1 MAGLSVCPLFTGA
14 DERKWDFE
22 QCSSLARAHPT
33 EGVSPDSVPPQNCS
47 RNLLELAEAT
57 SLLSVLHIKNVLRLV
72 KAVVIW
78 LFMSTCLLV
87 TIMHYSVISITT
99 LIGKR

>member
-72 KAVVIW
+72 RLS
-78 LFMSTCLLV
+78 LFGYSCQHVYWYLLC
-87 TIMHYSVISITT
+87 TIQ
-99 LIGKR
+99 